1 MGATLRSVAEGTA
14 ASGLHSRSAS
24 PAGGVRNVVAVV
36 VVILVEAGWSGL
48 LLAHITVLAYRSTKG
63 VWLVHHLTR
72 ALVRL
77 LMLRLL
83 LLLPRLLL
91 GHLLLVAALVSAA
104 LAVS

>member
-1 MGATLRSVAEGTA
+1 MGATLRSVAEGSA

-24 PAGGVRNVVAVV
+24 PAGGVRTVVAVV

-48 LLAHITVLAYRSTKG
+48 LLAHMTVLASRSTKG
-63 VWLVHHLTR
+63 VRLVHHLTR